1 MLICGA
7 GSGPVSAHAYEAW
20 RGPTGLLK
28 HTEEKSFDGYTVLAP
43 LGSTK
48 TFLIDNDA
56 NIINVWESEYRN
68 GSSAIMLPNGHLL
81 RGSTL
86 PREEIAV
93 PFGGF
98 AGLLEEFDWEGNK
111 VWELKVNSR
120 KGVFHHGMQRLPN
133 GNTMVIAWEYK
144 TREEA
149 IAKGRNPETLGK
161 MSITIRTG
169 LLKSRWKASGPTPYL
184 NLILPARLCG
194 SGMCGIMVG
203 TGAGSVG
210 YQLSCAVPC
219 GRPLWRGTRLD
230 AF

>member
-1 MLICGA
+1 MLNWKHVIA
-7 GSGPVSAHAYEAW
+7 LFAALALPASAHAYEAW

-86 PREEIAV
+86 PREEIAI

-98 AGLLEEFDWEGNK
+98 AGLIEEFDWEGNK
-111 VWELKVNSR
+111 VWELKVNSK
-120 KGVFHHGMQRLPN
+120 KGVFHHGMQRL
-133 GNTMVIAWEYK
+133 GIQDT
-144 TREEA
+144 
-149 IAKGRNPETLGK
+149 GRSHCQRAQARDSGRDEHQRSQLAGGK
-161 MSITIRTG
+161 AGGR
-169 LLKSRWKASGPTPYL
+169 LLARRHSR
-184 NLILPARLCG
+184 I
-194 SGMCGIMVG
+194 
-203 TGAGSVG
+203 
-210 YQLSCAVPC
+210 
-219 GRPLWRGTRLD
+219 
-230 AF
+230 

>member
-1 MLICGA
+1 MLNWKHVIA
-7 GSGPVSAHAYEAW
+7 LFAALALPASAHAYEAW

-86 PREEIAV
+86 PREEIAI

-98 AGLLEEFDWEGNK
+98 AGLIEEFDWEGNK
-111 VWELKVNSR
+111 VWELKVNSK

-133 GNTMVIAWEYK
+133 GNTMVIAWN
-144 TREEA
+144 TRHGKKPLP
-149 IAKGRNPETLGK
+149 KG
-161 MSITIRTG
+161 
-169 LLKSRWKASGPTPYL
+169 ASPRL
-184 NLILPARLCG
+184 WAR
-194 SGMCGIMVG
+194 
-203 TGAGSVG
+203 
-210 YQLSCAVPC
+210 
-219 GRPLWRGTRLD
+219 
-230 AF
+230 